1 MTPEPTLHLRFIE
14 RSVHEPHH
22 SDPMIATVRT
32 VRILQQFWKHPDG
45 KDVCGDMFKM
55 TAGQWR
61 DVPVVK
67 EGA

>member
-1 MTPEPTLHLRFIE
+1 MTPAPTLHLRFVE
-14 RSVHEPHH
+14 RSEIV
-22 SDPMIATVRT
+22 SIGTDGISATVRK
-32 VRILQQFWKHPDG
+32 VRILQQFWVHPDG

-67 EGA
+67 EGT